1 MGIIGKR
8 SKNRMWRIDLLS
20 IKTSRCKISFGIR
33 FPVFKARSV
42 LNRLLVLP
50 PVFPVSLFGALF
62 MGLLN
67 HIFSWNSI
75 DTKITGFFKK
85 KLRSL
90 SIICNL
96 NALFEVY
103 GDEYDSDESSEE
115 EEDVDEIDS
124 DTFNEE
130 EEDLEDEED
139 SDSDSD
145 HPRFALYWIC
155 SSDNSRRTIRGEHF
169 CF

>member
-1 MGIIGKR
+1 
-8 SKNRMWRIDLLS
+8 
-20 IKTSRCKISFGIR
+20 
-33 FPVFKARSV
+33 
-42 LNRLLVLP
+42 
-50 PVFPVSLFGALF
+50 
-62 MGLLN
+62 MGLKFN
-67 HIFSWNSI
+67 RYQNYR
-75 DTKITGFFKK
+75 FFQKRN
-85 KLRSL
+85 LRSL

-145 HPRFALYWIC
+145 HPRFALY
-155 SSDNSRRTIRGEHF
+155 
-169 CF
+169 